1 MRYHRAFDDLAIV
14 LNVET
19 GDVLSADNLL
29 AARLEPVIRS
39 GTGCA
44 ALDLHF
50 RRDDRWCVV
59 PLVIVDVPMLE
70 ARERDPLV
78 WPQRIVEFGKSID
91 ADSIGDRIEAWL
103 RALLAEGAM
112 NREQFRIFGSADDE
126 RRFSVARAA
135 GFLGAAPYEVVVR
148 KAAPYVFAR
157 RHARSRDVVVAA
169 RDAELGAVLL
179 KPVVRKLE
187 ILTSDNAAAAWY
199 GVDSEQSERNVAI
212 VDAANRSRK
221 EIEAAETIV
230 DLDDGEGVHI
240 EPAPIVAVDSFFD
253 FTGVV
258 RRGEAPFSVLIH
270 KERELPEPMVPDRPP
285 TGGSSGRIVFGLRG
299 RALQHGGA
307 DVDLAQMIA
316 AAMRD
321 EGFAVDIVDDA
332 QKVTAFRPD
341 LIHAFGLADGS
352 AALAYARAAQNLE
365 VPFALHALYDAPA
378 LGGYWGATV
387 TPYCFRFTQDETTVA
402 SLSVLMRDRRLA
414 VNSIVADAMF
424 HPTQPSWKDD
434 IASAMS
440 IADVV
445 FVTGPKEEEA
455 LRRVSADANFVSMPL
470 PVAHSSDPAAID
482 ALVGSQ
488 PYALLHA
495 PIESTQNQLQAVRA
509 VEMADIALVIAGPV
523 TDADYASLVRSF
535 AGDRVIMLDE
545 PDPMT
550 LEGLYRG
557 ADVFLDVAWVGCG
570 LARAAR
576 ALSRGAAPVVS
587 ARMPLQDLNL
597 GEFGASVEPGDV
609 QSIARGLGDTWTIRQ
624 HEAPQFEEIR
634 TSALSGSGVRDV
646 TTSIVVAYA
655 QAIEKR
661 TQPVLR

>member
-14 LNVET
+14 LNVEA
-19 GDVLSADNLL
+19 GDVLSAENLV
-29 AARLEPVIRS
+29 AVRLEPVVRS
-39 GTGCA
+39 VNGSA

-50 RRDDRWCVV
+50 RRESRWSVV

-78 WPQRIVEFGKSID
+78 WPQRIVEYGKNID

-103 RALLAEGAM
+103 RELLAEGAM
-112 NREQFRIFGSADDE
+112 NREQFRIFGNSEDE
-126 RRFSVARAA
+126 ARFIAARAA
-135 GFLGAAPYEVVVR
+135 GFLGAAPYEVVGR

-157 RHARSRDVVVAA
+157 RHARSRDVVIAA

-187 ILTSDNAAAAWY
+187 ILVNDAVAAVWY
-199 GVDSEQSERNVAI
+199 GVESEQSERDVAI
-212 VDAANRSRK
+212 VDASNRSR
-221 EIEAAETIV
+221 AEVKSAQTVV
-230 DLDDGEGVHI
+230 DLDAGEGVRI
-240 EPAPIVAVDSFFD
+240 EPAPIVPIDSLFD

-258 RRGEAPFSVLIH
+258 RRGERPFSVLIR
-270 KERELPEPMVPDRPP
+270 KERQLRQPTIPDRAAV
-285 TGGSSGRIVFGLRG
+285 GGSSGRIVFGLRG
-299 RALQHGGA
+299 RALQQGGA

-316 AAMRD
+316 VAMRD
-321 EGFAVDIVDDA
+321 EGFSVDVVDEP
-332 QKVTAFRPD
+332 QKAIALRPD

-352 AALAYARAAQNLE
+352 AALAYARAARSLE

-387 TPYCFRFTQDETTVA
+387 TPYCFRFAQDETTVA

-414 VNSIVADAMF
+414 VNQIIADAVF
-424 HPTQPSWKDD
+424 HPTQPTWKDD

-455 LRRVSADANFVSMPL
+455 LRQVSADANFISMPL
-470 PVAHSSDPAAID
+470 PVAHGSEPAPIG

-624 HEAPQFEEIR
+624 HEASRFEEIR
-634 TSALSGSGVRDV
+634 TSVLSGSGVRDV

-655 QAIEKR
+655 QSIEKR
-661 TQPVLR
+661 TMPVLR